1 MAGGKTPGAFGGGFV
16 LKVVM
21 LSEITDGGERLTEPQ
36 SCGENKPGN
45 TDCSLVAGILNLSF
59 ILHITRT
66 ISAPTLESTCFIK
79 REA

>member
-1 MAGGKTPGAFGGGFV
+1 MRDDGCYKLGCGCW
-16 LKVVM
+16 
-21 LSEITDGGERLTEPQ
+21 GGERLTEPQ